1 MAARR
6 LMKYSLTHTV
16 IVRTDQSIR
25 QILYRLYIAGK
36 MMRWSLELLQFD
48 IKFESRKTRKAQ
60 GLTDFMAEMTSLV
73 EDNNKNYLDHL
84 RQWII
89 KLKGQWHK
97 SHHWKLRWPH
107 RWILPRSILYDDKQH
122 YIIWSSLS
130 RPKTV

>member
-1 MAARR
+1 
-6 LMKYSLTHTV
+6 
-16 IVRTDQSIR
+16 
-25 QILYRLYIAGK
+25 

-89 KLKGQWHK
+89 KLKGQ
-97 SHHWKLRWPH
+97 
-107 RWILPRSILYDDKQH
+107 
-122 YIIWSSLS
+122 
-130 RPKTV
+130 